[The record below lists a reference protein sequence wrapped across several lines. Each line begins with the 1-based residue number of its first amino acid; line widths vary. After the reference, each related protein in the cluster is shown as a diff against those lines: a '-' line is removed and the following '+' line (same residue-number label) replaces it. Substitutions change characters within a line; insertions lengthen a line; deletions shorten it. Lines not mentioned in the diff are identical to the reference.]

1 MNRRWGSDRRAS
13 DSATAFRNVP
23 YCPDVAEQLR
33 ELDCDPIAGMAM
45 LAQDDSVPVA
55 LRARMFAELA
65 NYTTPRRKAVELS
78 GPSGQPLEPQPAFEM
93 SLLTL
98 EERETLTKLLNKAR
112 IGRGS

>member
-1 MNRRWGSDRRAS
+1 MNRRWGSDRCTS

-33 ELDCDPIAGMAM
+33 ELDCDPIAGMAK
-45 LAQDDSVPVA
+45 LARDDTVPIA

-65 NYTTPRRKAVELS
+65 NYTAPRRKAVELS
-78 GPSGQPLEPQPAFEM
+78 GPNGQPLEPRPAFDM

-98 EERETLTKLLNKAR
+98 REREMLTDLLNKAR
-112 IGRGS
+112 LGGNR